1 MPKFTSIFKLL
12 RGVSISLLTLLFVAA
27 SLYAQNPNGALRG
40 EVEDSSGARIAGARI
55 SVQSAGS
62 SLTREALA
70 SDRGEFRMEGLL
82 PGRYHVVVKASGFA
96 DAVSEV
102 DVAVSVVRDIAVTL
116 KPASG
121 RETVNVQG
129 ASSSITTQT
138 VDTSSA
144 VRGGVV
150 GSRDLEALPLPARSF
165 ANIAYLV
172 PGTEP
177 VEPSDPTKARITAVS
192 TGGSSGLNNELSVDG
207 ADNSDD
213 WIGGFL
219 QNFSPDGLQEFAVRT
234 SNEDADTGWTTA
246 GSVVI
251 TTKHGTN
258 EWHGSGAFYDRQAAL
273 NARFPI
279 ENPAETCTDGT
290 CVNNPKQ
297 PFSRQNYVGTLG
309 GPIVKNKAWVFTSF
323 EHVHENASIAYS
335 PASTEQFTAL
345 ASLADLT
352 QPPYISPIP
361 GYPSADAIPQNVPI
375 PFRDYIG
382 TVRFDFAQSAK
393 SNWFLRTSMD
403 SYLTHNALVQQATL
417 PSTGLITHNNYWN
430 VALSNTYT
438 FSPTWVGTLVLDASL
453 LHLTQTRNSDLGF
466 AIQFPFS
473 VTALTVSGFETYGD
487 NQFATPITL
496 FPDLRNQDKYQFR
509 YDLSHVM
516 GKHALKF
523 GVDFIHEPVLGGAF
537 ASTAEQ
543 FITYPNDPAYYVANP
558 SQFYFV
564 PPNPQDP
571 CDPMPDPTIN
581 PGITCSFTPAGDGS
595 FSQNVQRLGL
605 YAEDSWRVSHH
616 LTVNYGL
623 RYQNTWGLMIGSGRN
638 EADNAAYQTLKALDI
653 PIMPSVPHDYHKQIA
668 PRLGIAYSPGSS
680 EKTVIRAGIGMYYDD
695 LAQNGWATAFQGV
708 NNTNAIKGTAC
719 ALSGSPGSYALS
731 GPGCLIG
738 GSGVTGN
745 LIGSNYKTPYSI
757 HITGGVQH
765 AFNEHWIAS
774 ADYVHEQGNHGYR
787 AFPYASSVNP
797 ATPNVPP
804 TISSPLI
811 PAADTT
817 DQQAFVPNIN
827 VFESDNRSSYN
838 ALMLHAQGNMRR
850 FNLVANYTFSKAQ
863 TWGCLLGELFDYVD
877 GVCQVPTTPPNE
889 PQYANS
895 GKLNAFGPGDY
906 GPSGEDVRHR
916 FVLAG
921 TVHIPGGFELSTINQ
936 VESARPITIT
946 NANNTGRIWVSLNG
960 QSPTYT
966 GLDIFRG
973 TPYIQSDLRVSRPI
987 KINERWQLYPFAEFF
1002 NLFNRN
1008 NPGANYAVNVGQ
1020 LPVPSDEMAPDQYG
1034 RTIVSSY
1041 CPGGSP
1047 TTCTDATAV
1056 PLTSLKQL
1064 EIPEGGLGDFFGPG
1078 TTVGIPFAAQLGV
1091 RVTF

>member
-1 MPKFTSIFKLL
+1 MHASLPCGETRISSIQLSVLILGMFL
-12 RGVSISLLTLLFVAA
+12 LLFFVTPF
-27 SLYAQNPNGALRG
+27 LRAQNSNGALRG
-40 EVEDSSGARIAGARI
+40 EVQDATAARVAGAQI
-55 SVQSAGS
+55 TLQSRGS
-62 SLTREALA
+62 STRREATA
-70 SDRGEFRMEGLL
+70 NERGEFRIEGLL
-82 PGRYHVVVKASGFA
+82 PGSYQVTVTAKGFA
-96 DAVSEV
+96 EATADV
-102 DVAVSVVRDIAVTL
+102 DVEVSVVRDIAVTL
-116 KPASG
+116 KPQNA

-129 ASSSITTQT
+129 NASSITTEA
-138 VDTSSA
+138 VDTASA
-144 VRGGVV
+144 VHGGVV
-150 GSRDLEALPLPARSF
+150 GSQDLETFPLPARSF

-219 QNFSPDGLQEFAVRT
+219 QNFSPDGIQEFAVRT

-258 EWHGSGAFYDRQAAL
+258 DWHGDGAFYERASAL

-279 ENPAETCTDGT
+279 ENPAQTCTDGT

-309 GPIVKNKAWVFTSF
+309 GPIAKNKAWFFTSF
-323 EHVHENASIAYS
+323 ENVHENASISYS
-335 PASTEQFTAL
+335 PASLNQFTAL
-345 ASLADLT
+345 ASLADLS
-352 QPPYISPIP
+352 QPPYINPIP
-361 GYPSADAIPQNVPI
+361 GYPAADAIPQFVPI
-375 PFRDYIG
+375 PFRDYLG
-382 TVRFDFAQSAK
+382 TVRFDFAQTPK

-403 SYLTHNALVQQATL
+403 TYLTHNALVQQATL

-430 VALSNTYT
+430 MALANTYT

-509 YDLSHVM
+509 YDLSHIM

-537 ASTAEQ
+537 ASTPEQ
-543 FITYPNDPAYYVANP
+543 FITYPNDPTYYVANP

-564 PPNPQDP
+564 PPSAQCNPAP
-571 CDPMPDPTIN
+571 PPPIPPATI
-581 PGITCSFTPAGDGS
+581 GITCADTPAGNGN

-605 YAEDSWRVSHH
+605 YAEDSWRVSHN

-623 RYQNTWGLMIGSGRN
+623 RYQNTWGLMIGSRRN
-638 EADNAAYQTLKALDI
+638 EANNAAYQTLLALDI
-653 PIMPSVPHDYHKQIA
+653 PIVPSVPHDYHKQIA
-668 PRLGIAYSPGSS
+668 PRLGIAYSPGNS
-680 EKTVIRAGIGMYYDD
+680 EKTVIRAGFGMYYDD

-708 NNTNAIKGTAC
+708 NNSNVISGTC
-719 ALSGSPGSYALS
+719 IFSGSSPGNYALN
-731 GPGCLIG
+731 GPGCLQG
-738 GSGVTGN
+738 GAGATGN
-745 LIGSNYKTPYSI
+745 LIGSNYKTPYAI

-765 AFNEHWIAS
+765 AFNEHWLAS
-774 ADYVHEQGNHGYR
+774 ADYVHEHGNHGYR
-787 AFPYASSVNP
+787 AFPYTSG
-797 ATPNVPP
+797 T
-804 TISSPLI
+804 TLTSPLI
-811 PAADTT
+811 PASDTADQTLL
-817 DQQAFVPNIN
+817 VPNVN
-827 VFESDNRSSYN
+827 VFEADNRSSYN

-850 FNLVANYTFSKAQ
+850 FSLVANYTLSKAQ
-863 TWGCLLGELFDYVD
+863 TWGCVLGELFDYVD
-877 GVCQVPTTPPNE
+877 GVCQVPSGFPNAG
-889 PQYANS
+889 Q
-895 GKLNAFGPGDY
+895 LNAFGPGDY

-916 FVLAG
+916 LVLAG
-921 TVHIPGGFELSTINQ
+921 IVRIPGGFELSTVNQ

-946 NANNTGRIWVSLNG
+946 TADNSGRIFVSLNNG
-960 QSPTYT
+960 PDTYT
-966 GLDIFRG
+966 SLDEFRG
-973 TPYIQSDLRVSRPI
+973 RPYIQSDLRVTRPI
-987 KINERWQLYPFAEFF
+987 NINERWRVDPFIEFF

-1008 NPGANYAVNVGQ
+1008 NPGANYAVNISQ
-1020 LPVPSDEMAPDQYG
+1020 IP
-1034 RTIVSSY
+1034 
-1041 CPGGSP
+1041 
-1047 TTCTDATAV
+1047 ATFDKNGAVNGVCNPNCV

-1064 EIPEGGLGDFFGPG
+1064 EIPEGALGDFFGPG

>member
-1 MPKFTSIFKLL
+1 MWLSRNTPKLRLPLVLIACLL
-12 RGVSISLLTLLFVAA
+12 VAVSLF
-27 SLYAQNPNGALRG
+27 AQNPNGALRG
-40 EVEDSSGARIAGARI
+40 EVADTSGARIAGAHVAVR
-55 SVQSAGS
+55 SFGS
-62 SLTREALA
+62 SLTREAA
-70 SDRGEFRMEGLL
+70 ADARGEFRLEGLL
-82 PGRYHVVVKASGFA
+82 PGRYHVVVRARGFA
-96 DAVSEV
+96 DAAS
-102 DVAVSVVRDIAVTL
+102 DVEIAVSLVRDISVTL
-116 KPASG
+116 KPQNA

-129 ASSSITTQT
+129 SSSSITTQSI
-138 VDTSSA
+138 DTASA
-144 VRGGVV
+144 VHEGLV

-219 QNFSPDGLQEFAVRT
+219 QNFSPDGILEFAVRT

-251 TTKHGTN
+251 NTKHGTN
-258 EWHGSGAFYDRQAAL
+258 EWHGDGAFYERASQL

-279 ENPAETCTDGT
+279 ENPAETCNNGT
-290 CVNNPKQ
+290 CVHNPKQ

-309 GPIVKNKAWVFTSF
+309 GPIAKNKAWLFTSF

-335 PASTEQFTAL
+335 PASRAQFTAL
-345 ASLADLT
+345 AGLAGLS
-352 QPPYISPIP
+352 QPPYVYPIP
-361 GYPSADAIPQNVPI
+361 GYPAADAIPQNVPI

-382 TVRFDFAQSAK
+382 TVRFDFAQSPK

-403 SYLTHNALVQQATL
+403 TYLTHNALVQQATL
-417 PSTGLITHNNYWN
+417 PSTGLTTHNNYWN

-509 YDLSHVM
+509 YDLSHVV
-516 GKHALKF
+516 GRHALKF
-523 GVDFIHEPVLGGAF
+523 GVNFIHEPVLGGAF
-537 ASTAEQ
+537 AATAEQ
-543 FITYPNDPAYYVANP
+543 FIIYPNNPDYYVANP

-564 PPNPQDP
+564 PPNPNDP
-571 CDPMPDPTIN
+571 CDPAPLPPVAPATI
-581 PGITCSFTPAGDGS
+581 GINCSFTPAGDGS
-595 FSQNVQRLGL
+595 FSQNVQRLGF
-605 YAEDSWRVSHH
+605 YAEDSWRVSHN

-623 RYQNTWGLMIGSGRN
+623 RYQNTWGLMTGSGRS
-638 EADNAAYQTLKALDI
+638 EADNAAYQTLQALQI
-653 PIMPSVPHDYHKQIA
+653 PIVPSVPHDYHRQIA
-668 PRLGIAYSPGSS
+668 PRLGIAYSPGNS
-680 EKTVIRAGIGMYYDD
+680 ERTVIRAGIGMYYDD

-708 NNTNAIKGTAC
+708 NNSNAISGTC
-719 ALSGSPGSYALS
+719 TFTGSSPSTYLLN
-731 GPGCLIG
+731 GPGCLPG
-738 GSGVTGN
+738 GAGATGN
-745 LIGSNYKTPYSI
+745 LIGSNYKTPYAT

-765 AFNEHWIAS
+765 ALNEHWLMS
-774 ADYVHEQGNHGYR
+774 ADYIHEQGNHGYR
-787 AFPYASSVNP
+787 AFPYSSGNTLV
-797 ATPNVPP
+797 T
-804 TISSPLI
+804 PLI
-811 PAADTT
+811 PASDTN
-817 DQQAFVPNIN
+817 DQTNFVPNVK

-838 ALMLHAQGNMRR
+838 ALMLHAQGNMSR
-850 FNLVANYTFSKAQ
+850 FNLVANYTLSKAQ
-863 TWGCLLGELFDYVD
+863 TWGCVLGELFDYVD
-877 GVCQVPTTPPNE
+877 GVCQVPNGYPNAG
-889 PQYANS
+889 Q
-895 GKLNAFGPGDY
+895 LNAFGPGDY

-921 TVHIPGGFELSTINQ
+921 TVHIPGGIELSTINQ
-936 VESARPITIT
+936 FESARPITIT
-946 NANNTGRIWVSLNG
+946 TADNSGRISISLNNG
-960 QSPTYT
+960 PDMYT
-966 GLDIFRG
+966 SLDEFRG
-973 TPYIQSDLRVSRPI
+973 TPYIQSDLRVTRPI
-987 KINERWQLYPFAEFF
+987 NINERWRVDPFIEFF

-1008 NPGANYAVNVGQ
+1008 NPGANFAVNISQVQGAQ
-1020 LPVPSDEMAPDQYG
+1020 F
-1034 RTIVSSY
+1034 
-1041 CPGGSP
+1041 
-1047 TTCTDATAV
+1047 DANGAVNGVCNPNCV